1 MMNIEE
7 LLQGIDELEPQDQ
20 LERLQQIVD
29 ELEKLVNQ

>member
-1 MMNIEE
+1 MNIEE